1 MIDAIFK
8 RAEWNE
14 KPPAVMRTRRG
25 EFRVTRGV
33 VETERDG
40 ATIWA
45 GETATMTEA
54 AYAAYVGAQE
64 AEARREAA
72 VIDDYTLALI
82 EEGVL

>member
-1 MIDAIFK
+1 MFK
-8 RAEWNE
+8 RTEAADRPRDVEPL
-14 KPPAVMRTRRG
+14 KYGKV
-25 EFRVTRGV
+25 RVNRNVTT
-33 VETERDG
+33 ETRDG
-40 ATIWA
+40 ATVYVY
-45 GETATMTEA
+45 ETAIMTEA

>member
-1 MIDAIFK
+1 MFK
-8 RAEWNE
+8 RTESA
-14 KPPAVMRTRRG
+14 TRPRDVEPLKYG
-25 EFRVTRGV
+25 NVRVNRN
-33 VETERDG
+33 VEATERDG
-40 ATIWA
+40 ATVYVYESAI
-45 GETATMTEA
+45 MTYA

>member
-1 MIDAIFK
+1 MIDALVT

-14 KPPAVMRTRRG
+14 QPPAVMRTRRG
-25 EFRVTRGV
+25 EVRVTRGG

-40 ATIWA
+40 ATVWT